1 MYKRIYVLLT
11 CFWIVS
17 ATAADISSVS
27 ASEAS
32 AVAIGNA
39 PDSKQLETDLQQLT
53 WKQFKSVVEAV
64 PKLKADVDAYG
75 EFGWQYVQMNYKT
88 YKWKRNIDKLD
99 DEQKHQLTRL
109 IRSAQQAQ

>member
-1 MYKRIYVLLT
+1 MYKPSYVLLT

-17 ATAADISSVS
+17 ATAADMSSVT
-27 ASEAS
+27 APEAS

-39 PDSKQLETDLQQLT
+39 SDSKRLETDLQQLT

-88 YKWKRNIDKLD
+88 YHWKKSIDKLD
-99 DEQKHQLTRL
+99 DDQKHQLTRL

>member
-1 MYKRIYVLLT
+1 MYKPSYVLLT

-17 ATAADISSVS
+17 ATAADMSSVT
-27 ASEAS
+27 APEAS

-39 PDSKQLETDLQQLT
+39 SDSKP
-53 WKQFKSVVEAV
+53 V